1 MLHYLHARMRPNV
14 KNATL
19 EDMAMQLVTA
29 DKYCLQTLAQSIKR
43 VIKERID
50 QLRNEAEYTEEMRR
64 SLQGLVGSVF
74 AEDGGKVWDDLRIPV
89 ATLVLVVMMKQ
100 KETRVEMERM
110 MDGTPQLRKLVLDA
124 ALEAMDSSGAKE
136 EEYTLE

>member
-1 MLHYLHARMRPNV
+1 MRPNV

-110 MDGTPQLRKLVLDA
+110 MDGTPQLRKLVLGA